1 MIASGNP
8 QQDAFLSEHRWAVLT
23 TLRAD
28 GQPVSSVVAYARDGD
43 TLIVSTPGTTFK
55 RRSLERDA
63 RATLCVVSNSEPFNF
78 VSVEGRAS
86 IETEN
91 LVAGTRAVFA
101 NIADTGYAEPADLE
115 GWLASQQRVL
125 IRLHPERVHGVIR

>member
-1 MIASGNP
+1 MIGNDESAD
-8 QQDAFLSEHRWAVLT
+8 QFITDHRWAVLT

-43 TLIVSTPGTTFK
+43 SLLISTPGFTFK

-63 RATLCVVSNSEPFNF
+63 RLTLCIISNREPFNF

-86 IETEN
+86 IETDD
-91 LVAGTRAVFA
+91 LVAGTLKVFD
-101 NIADTGYAEPADLE
+101 NIADTGYEPPADME
-115 GWLASQQRVL
+115 GWLTSQQRVL
-125 IRLHPERVHGVIR
+125 IRLHPERTYSVIR